1 MSDLDIAWSD
11 YEVNMLSS
19 AFDEMRPAE
28 ARIRFTRLMAA
39 RPERAEMIA
48 RFARTNAL
56 PWTGREEDLHPLNDL
71 FIAGV
76 DFYPDSGLPTYPWVS
91 IAWDVALLV
100 GDFAI
105 ARDPN
110 LMWAIGRGGRR
121 MQGFQS
127 PVIIGH
133 PGAVRGYQA
142 APFILLQR
150 YAAHCAIV
158 KWDPVTARSVP
169 QRDMFVRFIDGVT
182 KSVKPHE
189 MSEREGERP
198 GG

>member
-1 MSDLDIAWSD
+1 LLLSDRDIDWSG
-11 YEVNMLSS
+11 YEAHVLPN
-19 AFDEMRPAE
+19 AFDELTPAE
-28 ARIRFTRLMAA
+28 ARALFIRLMDA

-48 RFARTNAL
+48 RFARANGL
-56 PWTGREEDLHPLNDL
+56 PWSGREEDLQPLNDL
-71 FIAGV
+71 FIPGV
-76 DFYPDSGLPTYPWVS
+76 DFYPGSGLPTYPWVS

-110 LMWAIGRGGRR
+110 LSWAIGRGGKT

-127 PVIIGH
+127 PVIVGH

-150 YAAHCAIV
+150 YVAHCAVV
-158 KWDPVTARSVP
+158 KWDPATGGSAP
-169 QRDMFVRFIDGVT
+169 WKDKFVRTIDGIC
-182 KSVKPHE
+182 KSMTPQ
-189 MSEREGERP
+189 SIG
-198 GG
+198 